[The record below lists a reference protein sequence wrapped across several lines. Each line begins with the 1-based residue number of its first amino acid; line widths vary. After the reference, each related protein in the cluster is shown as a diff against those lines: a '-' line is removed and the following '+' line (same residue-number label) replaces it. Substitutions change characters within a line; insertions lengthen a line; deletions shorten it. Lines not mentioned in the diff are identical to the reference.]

1 MTIYAEVKET
11 VLADIPRVIPCSSR
25 VSHYDRLAA
34 VPGDGGF
41 RCQDDDAGLG
51 SAGGGWEEPVS
62 IVVPMFTRQPEG
74 PPIAIMFV
82 MPRSWRAPPA
92 KVMVTKADVGSSG
105 LGVKA
110 AAASPA
116 PAFAEWMR
124 SALVIRT
131 GGMSAATA
139 MSPAVSRWARAR
151 WAFCHHDGYG
161 PITGKRSQSLV
172 RWNG

>member
-1 MTIYAEVKET
+1 MTIYAERKET

-92 KVMVTKADVGSSG
+92 IRGACGTLGLLPSRWIRADNR
-105 LGVKA
+105 KA
-110 AAASPA
+110 AQSP
-116 PAFAEWMR
+116 
-124 SALVIRT
+124 
-131 GGMSAATA
+131 
-139 MSPAVSRWARAR
+139 
-151 WAFCHHDGYG
+151 
-161 PITGKRSQSLV
+161 V